1 MLNKTHNIPVP
12 YGTIP
17 KYKKNNNVRMTL
29 FCVYNLKKLNVF
41 VCCRKTRR
49 VAQRFLTPFF
59 QIPLHPHFYHFYQH
73 CLQRKSKSDL
83 CPFKIMNL
91 SFNPI

>member
-29 FCVYNLKKLNVF
+29 FFYVYNLKKLNVCLCA
-41 VCCRKTRR
+41 VGK
-49 VAQRFLTPFF
+49 QDELHSSSLPLFF
-59 QIPLHPHFYHFYQH
+59 KFHFILIFIIFINTVYKERASRIYA
-73 CLQRKSKSDL
+73 LSK
-83 CPFKIMNL
+83 
-91 SFNPI
+91 